1 MNGKELLEAMSFID
15 EELLAEAEA
24 PRRRIAWRSWGTLA
38 ACLSIIV
45 LGTISFRLLSGG
57 PTEGLADQAAP
68 EAALAAGAM
77 QDSITASQEHAE
89 EEPPEAGTPE
99 LADEAG
105 AEVLPATQ
113 VRIIEVTED
122 GFIALVLT
130 EARELQGL
138 TVTLIPEEG
147 MDISGVEAGKEYT
160 VWATASEE
168 DGILRIWDIQPADQ
182 ED

>member
-1 MNGKELLEAMSFID
+1 
-15 EELLAEAEA
+15 
-24 PRRRIAWRSWGTLA
+24 
-38 ACLSIIV
+38 
-45 LGTISFRLLSGG
+45 
-57 PTEGLADQAAP
+57 
-68 EAALAAGAM
+68 M
-77 QDSITASQEHAE
+77 QDSISSSQNRAE
-89 EEPPEAGTPE
+89 EEPQEAGTPE
-99 LADEAG
+99 LADEAD

-122 GFIALVLT
+122 GLIALILT
-130 EARELQGL
+130 EARDLQGL

-168 DGILRIWDIQPADQ
+168 DGILRIWNIQPADQ

>member
-24 PRRRIAWRSWGTLA
+24 PVRRKGRNRWGALA
-38 ACLSIIV
+38 ACLSIII

-57 PTEGLADQAAP
+57 PTEGLSDQTAP

-77 QDSITASQEHAE
+77 QDRITASQERAE
-89 EEPPEAGTPE
+89 EPQEAGTPE

-122 GFIALVLT
+122 GLIALILT
-130 EARELQGL
+130 EARDLQGL

-168 DGILRIWDIQPADQ
+168 DGVLRIWDIQPADQ

>member
-24 PRRRIAWRSWGTLA
+24 PVRGKGRNRWGALA
-38 ACLSIIV
+38 ACLSIII

-57 PTEGLADQAAP
+57 PTEGLTDQAVP

-77 QDSITASQEHAE
+77 QDSITASQERAE
-89 EEPPEAGTPE
+89 EPQEAGTPE
-99 LADEAG
+99 LADEAD
-105 AEVLPATQ
+105 AELLPATQ

-122 GFIALVLT
+122 GLIALILT
-130 EARELQGL
+130 EARDLQGL

-160 VWATASEE
+160 VWTTASEE

>member
-24 PRRRIAWRSWGTLA
+24 PVRRKGRNHWGALA
-38 ACLSIIV
+38 ACLSIII

-57 PTEGLADQAAP
+57 PTEGLADQTAP

-77 QDSITASQEHAE
+77 QDSITASQEQAE
-89 EEPPEAGTPE
+89 EEPQEAGTPE
-99 LADEAG
+99 LADEAD

-122 GFIALVLT
+122 GLIALILT
-130 EARELQGL
+130 DARDLQGL

-160 VWATASEE
+160 VWTTASEE
-168 DGILRIWDIQPADQ
+168 DGVLRIWDIQPADQ

>member
-15 EELLAEAEA
+15 EELLAEAES

-38 ACLSIIV
+38 ACLSIII

-77 QDSITASQEHAE
+77 QDSITASQERAE
-89 EEPPEAGTPE
+89 EPQEAGTPE

-122 GFIALVLT
+122 GLIALVLT
-130 EARELQGL
+130 EARELHGL

-160 VWATASEE
+160 VWTTASEE

>member
-38 ACLSIIV
+38 ACLCIIV

-77 QDSITASQEHAE
+77 QDSITASQERAE
-89 EEPPEAGTPE
+89 EPQEAGIPE

-105 AEVLPATQ
+105 AEALPTTR
-113 VRIIEVTED
+113 VRIIALTED
-122 GFIALVLT
+122 GLIALVLT

-168 DGILRIWDIQPADQ
+168 DGVLRIWDIQPADQ

>member
-38 ACLSIIV
+38 ACLCIIV

-77 QDSITASQEHAE
+77 QDSITASQERAE
-89 EEPPEAGTPE
+89 EPQEAGTPE

-105 AEVLPATQ
+105 AEGRPATQ
-113 VRIIEVTED
+113 VRIIKVTED
-122 GFIALVLT
+122 GVIALVLT
-130 EARELQGL
+130 EARDLQGL

-147 MDISGVEAGKEYT
+147 MDISGV
-160 VWATASEE
+160 
-168 DGILRIWDIQPADQ
+168 
-182 ED
+182 

>member
-24 PRRRIAWRSWGTLA
+24 PVRRKGRNRWGALA

-45 LGTISFRLLSGG
+45 LGTLSFRLLSGS
-57 PTEGLADQAAP
+57 PTEGLADQTAP

-77 QDSITASQEHAE
+77 QDSITASQERAE
-89 EEPPEAGTPE
+89 EPQEAGTPE
-99 LADEAG
+99 LADEAD

-122 GFIALVLT
+122 GLIALILT
-130 EARELQGL
+130 EARDLQGL

-147 MDISGVEAGKEYT
+147 IDISGVEAGKEYT
-160 VWATASEE
+160 VWTTASEE